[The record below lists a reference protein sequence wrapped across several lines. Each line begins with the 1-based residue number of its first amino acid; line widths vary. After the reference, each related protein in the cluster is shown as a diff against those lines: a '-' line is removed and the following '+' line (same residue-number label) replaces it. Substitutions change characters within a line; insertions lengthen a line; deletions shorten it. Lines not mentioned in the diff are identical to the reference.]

1 MLDLPAD
8 YDILFLSGC
17 CDMHNVGLNV
27 TANLYLAQVSRV
39 SSMYLISQKGAR
51 NMLRSLPLVAP
62 IDFQMNYA
70 AGYENQW
77 LKSIPSHSGPRT
89 SDIKLYHSEPY
100 LSSQIIPGDAQG
112 RTVMEDK

>member
-51 NMLRSLPLVAP
+51 NMLRSFPLVAP

-77 LKSIPSHSGPRT
+77 LKSIQATADLAPVTSNYITQSRT
-89 SDIKLYHSEPY
+89 CRVK
-100 LSSQIIPGDAQG
+100 
-112 RTVMEDK
+112 